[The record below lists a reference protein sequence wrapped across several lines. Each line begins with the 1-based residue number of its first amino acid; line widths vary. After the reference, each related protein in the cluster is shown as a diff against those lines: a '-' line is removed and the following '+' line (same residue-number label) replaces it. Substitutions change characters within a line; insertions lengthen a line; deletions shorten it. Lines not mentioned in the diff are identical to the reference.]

1 MKYTANISSICP
13 LPSPAHHGYSS
24 SAWRV
29 FHLIHTVSRWIIQ
42 QFWWMVRKYQSKLD
56 RRDCNMQLSS
66 KVMWTQR
73 TFKSRQRLAVL
84 IGIETHNTM
93 FFHIHPATVI
103 LPYRYTVAYF
113 YIFVHQIFACLR
125 TQHLAIC
132 RKDLWKMPAEVRHH
146 CLWKDSQVVNTNMQG
161 FRDLVK
167 WQMKRQYDETKFALL
182 HILLNLSRRG
192 RLLDGTE
199 DLSPSEESRLIRSW
213 QQIRLE
219 FCNNNSKREIA
230 PIANTTL
237 PPYRLFKDSACVSQR
252 SMGKH
257 YSPDFTAAIQGLTQP
272 LFAICFPPIRGRHAR
287 PLKWRHRESWV
298 TYRLL
303 HRHHGRCVRL
313 K

>member
-29 FHLIHTVSRWIIQ
+29 FHLIHTVSRRIIQ

-56 RRDCNMQLSS
+56 RRDCNRQLSS

-103 LPYRYTVAYF
+103 LPYHYTVASF

-199 DLSPSEESRLIRSW
+199 DPSPSEEPSDWSGHGNKSDWSFVITIPNVKSHLSPRPPCHLTDSLRTLPVSLNDRW
-213 QQIRLE
+213 
-219 FCNNNSKREIA
+219 
-230 PIANTTL
+230 ANTT
-237 PPYRLFKDSACVSQR
+237 
-252 SMGKH
+252 H
-257 YSPDFTAAIQGLTQP
+257 LT
-272 LFAICFPPIRGRHAR
+272 L
-287 PLKWRHRESWV
+287 
-298 TYRLL
+298 RLL
-303 HRHHGRCVRL
+303 YRD
-313 K
+313 